1 LEEQL
6 SSELPVHANRA
17 PAFPD
22 LTHFFAP
29 RSVALI
35 GATDDSSKY
44 AGRSMQLMSDFGYQG
59 RLYPVNPK
67 YRQVRGLQC
76 YPSVTDLPEAPDH
89 VSVVVPA
96 ERVLGV
102 LEDCAE
108 RGAKF
113 ATVLTSGF
121 AETGTARGRELQAQ
135 LGAFSRRTGMRL
147 MGPNCNGIV
156 NFVDRFVLSYT
167 ATLSGPP
174 QPRTPGNIG
183 VVAQSGGLGL
193 VSAMWRAQEAGLGVN
208 YAVTCGNDADLDA
221 LDFTR
226 YMIDDPKTDIVLMIA
241 ERISNGSKLRALAEL
256 AAEREKPIVIVKL
269 GRTEAGSRAA
279 QSHTGAV
286 TGSDAVH
293 DCAFRQFGLIRVDD
307 CNELYEV
314 AMLLRNR
321 RFARRP
327 RAASMSVSGGNV
339 VLMTDLGAANGIE
352 WPAFTQETQAK
363 LAELMPSFGRV
374 SNPTDLT
381 TAGILNP
388 DMFGRV
394 LEAAAADVNVDI
406 MMPIVTFG
414 TSADIQRIAELARSS
429 AKPFALL
436 WNGACIDRPEL
447 MPRDVV
453 KTGVAVYRDVLDC
466 MKAVRAA
473 VDYGR
478 FLDAFKLRGENIAAR
493 PSGMDAE
500 AARMQ
505 LRSHAAGTLSESA
518 SKSIVKAYGLTINEE
533 ALAKDADEAAAIAN
547 RLGGALAL
555 KICSADIAH
564 KTEAGAIRLDVSGEA
579 AVRRAHEEV
588 AAAARAFKPEARIEG
603 VLVSRMAPRGVELM
617 VGCTQDPVF
626 GPVVVAGI
634 GGVHV
639 EVLRDVAYRIAPV
652 DPAQAH
658 AMLKELKAYALLEGV
673 RGQPPRDIDALAD
686 AIVRVSWL
694 ASDLRDEISELD
706 INPLIALEAGQGA
719 LVVDALI
726 VKRPA

>member
-1 LEEQL
+1 MN
-6 SSELPVHANRA
+6 PA

-35 GATDDSSKY
+35 GATEDNSKY
-44 AGRSMQLMSDFGYQG
+44 AGRSMQLMLDFGFRGQV
-59 RLYPVNPK
+59 YPVNPK
-67 YRQVRGLQC
+67 YRQVRGFDC
-76 YPSVTDLPEAPDH
+76 YPSVRDLPEAPDH

-102 LEDCAE
+102 LEDCVA

-121 AETGTARGRELQAQ
+121 AETGTERGRELQAQ
-135 LGAFSRRTGMRL
+135 LGGFARRTGMRL

-156 NFVDRFVLSYT
+156 NFVDRFALSYT
-167 ATLSGPP
+167 ATLLGPP

-193 VSAMWRAQEAGLGVN
+193 VSAMWRAQEAGLGIN

-221 LDFTR
+221 LDFAR
-226 YMIDDPKTDIVLMIA
+226 YMVADPKTDVVLMIA
-241 ERISNGSKLRALAEL
+241 ERISNGEKLHVLAEL
-256 AAEREKPIVIVKL
+256 AAEHEKPIVIVKL

-321 RFARRP
+321 RFPRGP
-327 RAASMSVSGGNV
+327 RAANMSVSGGNV
-339 VLMTDLGAANGIE
+339 ALVSDLGAANGIE
-352 WPAFTQETQAK
+352 WPAFTQETQAT

-388 DMFGRV
+388 DRFGRV

-406 MMPIVTFG
+406 MVPIVTFG
-414 TSADIQRIAELARSS
+414 TSADIHR
-429 AKPFALL
+429 
-436 WNGACIDRPEL
+436 
-447 MPRDVV
+447 
-453 KTGVAVYRDVLDC
+453 VAVYRDVLDC

-478 FLDAFKLRGENIAAR
+478 FLDAFKHRSVHPAAR
-493 PSGMDAE
+493 PPGTDAK
-500 AARMQ
+500 
-505 LRSHAAGTLSESA
+505 AAGVLLGACATDTLSESV
-518 SKSIVKAYGLTINEE
+518 SKSILNAYGLAITGE
-533 ALAKDADEAAAIAN
+533 AIAKDANEAAAIAN

-555 KICSADIAH
+555 KICSADIPH
-564 KTEAGAIRLDVSGEA
+564 KTEAGAVRLNVAGEA

-588 AAAARAFKPEARIEG
+588 VAAARAFKPDARIEG

-617 VGCTQDPVF
+617 LGLTQDPVF

-634 GGVHV
+634 GGIHV
-639 EVLRDVAYRIAPV
+639 EVLRDLAYRIAPV
-652 DPAQAH
+652 DRTQAA
-658 AMLKELKAYALLEGV
+658 AMLKELKAFALLQGV
-673 RGQPPRDIDALAD
+673 RGQPPRDIDALID

-694 ASDLRDEISELD
+694 AMDLRDDIAELD
-706 INPLIALEAGQGA
+706 INPLVALEPGQGA

-726 VKRPA
+726 VKRKP

>member
-1 LEEQL
+1 MNPAL
-6 SSELPVHANRA
+6 
-17 PAFPD
+17 AFPD

-35 GATDDSSKY
+35 GATEDSSKY
-44 AGRSMQLMSDFGYQG
+44 AGRSMQLMLDFGFRGQV
-59 RLYPVNPK
+59 YPVNPK
-67 YRQVRGLQC
+67 YRQVRGFDC
-76 YPSVTDLPEAPDH
+76 YPSVRDLPEAPDH

-102 LEDCAE
+102 LEDCAA

-121 AETGTARGRELQAQ
+121 AETGTERGRELQAQ
-135 LGAFSRRTGMRL
+135 LGEFARRTGMRL

-156 NFVDRFVLSYT
+156 NFVDRFALSYT
-167 ATLSGPP
+167 ATLQGPP
-174 QPRTPGNIG
+174 HPREPGNIG
-183 VVAQSGGLGL
+183 VVSQSGGLGL
-193 VSAMWRAQEAGLGVN
+193 VSAMWRAQDAGLGIN

-221 LDFTR
+221 LDFAR
-226 YMIDDPKTDIVLMIA
+226 YMVCDPKTDVVLMIA
-241 ERISNGSKLRALAEL
+241 ERISNGEKLRVLANL
-256 AAEREKPIVIVKL
+256 AAEREKPIVLVKL

-321 RFARRP
+321 RFPRGP

-339 VLMTDLGAANGIE
+339 VLVTDLGAANGIE
-352 WPAFTQETQAK
+352 WPAFTQETQAN

-406 MMPIVTFG
+406 MVPIVTFG
-414 TSADIQRIAELARSS
+414 TSADIHRIADLARSS

-436 WNGACIDRPEL
+436 WNGACIDCPEL

-453 KTGVAVYRDVLDC
+453 KTGVAVYRDVHDC

-478 FLDAFKLRGENIAAR
+478 FLDAFKHRSERPAAR
-493 PSGMDAE
+493 PPGIDAE
-500 AARMQ
+500 AAEA
-505 LRSHAAGTLSESA
+505 LLGEHATGTLSELV
-518 SKSIVKAYGLTINEE
+518 SKSMLNAYGLATTDE
-533 ALAKDADEAAAIAN
+533 AIAKDANEAAAIAN

-555 KICSADIAH
+555 KICSADIPH
-564 KTEAGAIRLDVSGEA
+564 KTEAGAIRLNVAGEA
-579 AVRRAHEEV
+579 AVRRAYEEV
-588 AAAARAFKPEARIEG
+588 VAAARAFKPDARADG
-603 VLVSRMAPRGVELM
+603 VLVSRMAPRGIELM
-617 VGCTQDPVF
+617 LGFTHDPVF

-634 GGVHV
+634 GGIHV
-639 EVLRDVAYRIAPV
+639 EVLRDLAYRIAPV
-652 DPAQAH
+652 DRMQAA
-658 AMLKELKAYALLEGV
+658 AMLKELKAFALLQGV
-673 RGQPPRDIDALAD
+673 RGQPPRDIEALID

-694 ASDLRDEISELD
+694 AVDLRDDIAELD
-706 INPLIALEAGQGA
+706 INPLVALEQGRGA

-726 VKRPA
+726 VKRKP